1 MAKCIA
7 LLRGINVAGQKKIKM
22 ADLQRLLLEAGF
34 LEVSTYIQ
42 SGNVIFSH
50 HLPDKDAARNLIEQ
64 KIADAYGFNVAVQVF
79 SPEALEQALAN
90 MPFEHISLAEEG
102 ARVMFTFLSK
112 QPEGEDIEAVQV
124 YLAES
129 ESLKVNKQVAYLYC
143 PNGYGKTKLSN
154 AFLEKKL
161 SLTAT
166 SRNLKTVVKL
176 NELLRG

>member
-22 ADLQRLLLEAGF
+22 ADLQALLLEAGF

-42 SGNVIFSH
+42 SGNVIFRQ
-50 HLPDKDAARNLIEQ
+50 HLPDKEAARALIE
-64 KIADAYGFNVAVQVF
+64 KIIADAYGFNVSVQLF
-79 SPEALEQALAN
+79 SWEELEQALAN
-90 MPFEHISLAEEG
+90 MPFKNISLAEEG

-112 QPEGEDIEAVQV
+112 QPKGEDIEAVQAH
-124 YLAES
+124 LAES

-143 PNGYGKTKLSN
+143 PDGYGKTKLSN
-154 AFLEKKL
+154 ALLEKKL

-166 SRNLKTVVKL
+166 TRNLKTVNKL
-176 NELLRG
+176 SELLKE